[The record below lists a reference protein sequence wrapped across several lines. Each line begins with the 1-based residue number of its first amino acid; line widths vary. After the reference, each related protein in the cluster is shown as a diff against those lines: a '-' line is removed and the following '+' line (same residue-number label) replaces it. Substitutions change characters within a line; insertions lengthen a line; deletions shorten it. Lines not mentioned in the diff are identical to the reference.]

1 VVNQTNSFGYREELR
16 RSMGRFSSFAVSF
29 SLISVLTGLFANF
42 DFGLRQAGGD
52 IVWTWLLVA
61 AGQTLVALVMAN
73 LSIRF
78 PIAGYGYQW
87 ASRLANPDFGFFVG
101 WLLLMQFLTGI
112 PGICQTFV
120 VALSGM
126 AGVQTSSA
134 LLVGGTVAVISLVT
148 LIHLFGIKAASR
160 VNDLGVY
167 AEIAGILF
175 LILALAF
182 FWILSGE
189 VLPENLVIAT
199 QATGD
204 GVSRLSG
211 LTLSLLLG
219 AWCLTGFEAAADLS
233 EETKSPTTSVP
244 RAVMSSHVAAS
255 LSGFLILVLLVAN
268 AGRIAPGP
276 DTGNTLLRI
285 LEATMGPRL
294 GAFVILFVIVSVF
307 ACAVAAMATASR
319 LLFSMARDRILP
331 FSGWIAKVDESSQTP
346 RNAVWLVWGFS
357 TASILFFRRIEM
369 VTNVSALASYL
380 GYAGIMAAALRGG
393 QAEGKSFLYSQ
404 GWERPIQWLALSWT
418 LSMVLALSVP
428 ETQVEGFETLHL
440 PALSTGVALFAGAL
454 IYILYVRDRIGD
466 GRAGPPQ
473 PSNP

>member
-1 VVNQTNSFGYREELR
+1 
-16 RSMGRFSSFAVSF
+16 MGRFSSFAVSF
-29 SLISVLTGLFANF
+29 SLISVLTGIFANF
-42 DFGLRQAGGD
+42 DFGFRQAGAN

-61 AGQTLVALVMAN
+61 AGQTLVALVMSN

-120 VALSGM
+120 VAFCGL
-126 AGVQTSSA
+126 AGLQTSSA

-167 AEIAGILF
+167 TELAGILF

-182 FWILSGE
+182 FWFVSGE
-189 VLPENLVIAT
+189 VLPENLVVAT
-199 QATGD
+199 QRMGE
-204 GVSRLSG
+204 GLSRLSG

-233 EETKSPTTSVP
+233 EETESPTTSVP
-244 RAVMSSHVAAS
+244 RAVMTSHFTAS
-255 LSGFLILVLLVAN
+255 ISGFLILVLLVAN
-268 AGRIAPGP
+268 AGRIAPGREA
-276 DTGNTLLRI
+276 GGMLQHI
-285 LEATMGPRL
+285 LEGTMGTRL
-294 GAFVILFVIVSVF
+294 TSFVVIFVVVSVF

-331 FSGWIAKVDESSQTP
+331 FSEWIAKVDVKSQTP
-346 RNAVWLVWGFS
+346 KHAVWLVWGFS
-357 TASILFFRRIEM
+357 AASILFFRRIEM

-380 GYAGIMAAALRGG
+380 GYSGILFAALRGTRS
-393 QAEGKSFLYSQ
+393 EGSAFLHPA
-404 GWERPIQWLALSWT
+404 GWQRPVQWAALIWT
-418 LSMVLALSVP
+418 LSVVLALSVP
-428 ETQVEGFETLHL
+428 ETVVEGFETRHL
-440 PALSTGVALFAGAL
+440 PALSTGTALGVGVM
-454 IYILYVRDRIGD
+454 LYLLFVRDRIRT
-466 GRAGPPQ
+466 GRAGPPK

>member
-1 VVNQTNSFGYREELR
+1 
-16 RSMGRFSSFAVSF
+16 M
-29 SLISVLTGLFANF
+29 
-42 DFGLRQAGGD
+42 
-52 IVWTWLLVA
+52 
-61 AGQTLVALVMAN
+61 
-73 LSIRF
+73 
-78 PIAGYGYQW
+78 
-87 ASRLANPDFGFFVG
+87 
-101 WLLLMQFLTGI
+101 
-112 PGICQTFV
+112 
-120 VALSGM
+120 
-126 AGVQTSSA
+126 
-134 LLVGGTVAVISLVT
+134 AVISLVT

-167 AEIAGILF
+167 AETAGILF

-189 VLPENLVIAT
+189 VLAENLVHSM
-199 QATGD
+199 QASGD

-268 AGRIAPGP
+268 AGRIAPGL
-276 DTGNTLLRI
+276 DKGNALLRI
-285 LEATMGPRL
+285 LEATLGPRL
-294 GAFVILFVIVSVF
+294 GSFLVLIVIVSVF

-331 FSGWIAKVDESSQTP
+331 FSGWIAKVDEASQTP

-393 QAEGKSFLYSQ
+393 QADGKSFLYSP

-418 LSMVLALSVP
+418 VSMVMALSVP

-454 IYILYVRDRIGD
+454 LYILYVRDRIGD

>member
-1 VVNQTNSFGYREELR
+1 
-16 RSMGRFSSFAVSF
+16 MGRFSSFAVSF
-29 SLISVLTGLFANF
+29 SLISVLTGIFANF
-42 DFGLRQAGGD
+42 DFGFRQAGAD

-87 ASRLANPDFGFFVG
+87 AARLANTDVGFFVG

-120 VALSGM
+120 VALCGM
-126 AGVQTSSA
+126 AGVHTSSA

-167 AEIAGILF
+167 AELAGILF

-182 FWILSGE
+182 FWVVSGE
-189 VLPENLVIAT
+189 VLQENLVVAT
-199 QATGD
+199 QRMGE
-204 GVSRLSG
+204 GLSRLSG

-219 AWCLTGFEAAADLS
+219 AWCLTGFEAAADLA
-233 EETKSPTTSVP
+233 EETESPTTSVP
-244 RAVMSSHVAAS
+244 RAVMTSHFTAS
-255 LSGFLILVLLVAN
+255 ISGFLILVLLVAN
-268 AGRIAPGP
+268 AGRIAPGREA
-276 DTGNTLLRI
+276 GGTLLRI
-285 LEATMGPRL
+285 LEGTMGTRL
-294 GAFVILFVIVSVF
+294 ASFVVLFVVVSVF

-331 FSGWIAKVDESSQTP
+331 FSEWIAKVDVRSQTP
-346 RNAVWLVWGFS
+346 RHAVWLVWGFS

-380 GYAGIMAAALRGG
+380 GYSGILYAALRGTRS
-393 QAEGKSFLYSQ
+393 EGSAFLHPA
-404 GWERPIQWLALSWT
+404 GWQRPVQWAALIWT
-418 LSMVLALSVP
+418 LSVVLALSVP
-428 ETQVEGFETLHL
+428 ETVVDGFETRHL
-440 PALSTGVALFAGAL
+440 PALSTGTALGL
-454 IYILYVRDRIGD
+454 GVMLYLLFVRDRIRT
-466 GRAGPPQ
+466 GRAGPPK

>member
-1 VVNQTNSFGYREELR
+1 
-16 RSMGRFSSFAVSF
+16 MGRFSSFAVSF
-29 SLISVLTGLFANF
+29 SLISVLTGIFANF
-42 DFGLRQAGGD
+42 DFGFRQAGAD

-87 ASRLANPDFGFFVG
+87 AARLVNTDLGFFVG

-120 VALSGM
+120 VALCGM
-126 AGVQTSSA
+126 AGVHTSSA

-167 AEIAGILF
+167 AELAGILF

-182 FWILSGE
+182 FWVVSGE
-189 VLPENLVIAT
+189 VLPENLIVAT
-199 QATGD
+199 QRMGE
-204 GVSRLSG
+204 GLSRLSG

-219 AWCLTGFEAAADLS
+219 AWCLTGFEAAADLA
-233 EETKSPTTSVP
+233 EETQSPTTSVP
-244 RAVMSSHVAAS
+244 RAVMTSHFTAS
-255 LSGFLILVLLVAN
+255 ISGFLILVLLVAN
-268 AGRIAPGP
+268 AGRIAPGREA
-276 DTGNTLLRI
+276 GGTLLHI
-285 LEATMGPRL
+285 LEGTMGTRL
-294 GAFVILFVIVSVF
+294 TSFVVLFVVVSVF

-331 FSGWIAKVDESSQTP
+331 FSDWIAKVDVQSQTP
-346 RNAVWLVWGFS
+346 RHAVWLVWGFS
-357 TASILFFRRIEM
+357 TASILFFQRIEM

-380 GYAGIMAAALRGG
+380 GYSGILFAALRGTRS
-393 QAEGKSFLYSQ
+393 EGSAFLHPA
-404 GWERPIQWLALSWT
+404 GWQRPVQWAALIWT
-418 LSMVLALSVP
+418 LSVVLALSVP
-428 ETQVEGFETLHL
+428 ETVVEGFETRHL
-440 PALSTGVALFAGAL
+440 PALSTGTALGVGVM
-454 IYILYVRDRIGD
+454 LYLLFVRDRIRT
-466 GRAGPPQ
+466 GRAGPPK